1 MKKLL
6 LLSTV
11 AALAIGSS
19 AQAANLI
26 SAAVTGP
33 TGTIWDTTSN
43 SFYTLFLQQPGLG
56 NFLNPN
62 DQAINAAVTTGN
74 NRFLL
79 AGDGFPRGTITDSD
93 PIFNLTLRFADGA
106 SLTGR
111 YTPLTNTFAG
121 GTSATVGRTTY
132 TLNEFSFRRNLGDSV
147 SEFVA
152 RPGGDGNDYSG
163 NFRFTAALAAVPEPA
178 SWAMLITGFGL
189 VGGAMRRRSTRT
201 VVFA

>member
-11 AALAIGSS
+11 AAMAIGSS

-43 SFYTLFLQQPGLG
+43 SFYALFLQQPGLG

-62 DQAINAAVTTGN
+62 DEAINANVTTGN

-79 AGDGFPRGTITDSD
+79 AGDGFPVGTITDSD

-106 SLTGR
+106 TLTGA
-111 YTPLTNTFAG
+111 YTPLTNTFSG
-121 GTSATVGRTTY
+121 STSATVGRTTY

-147 SEFVA
+147 SEYVA

-163 NFRFTAALAAVPEPA
+163 NFRFTTALSAVPEPA
-178 SWAMLITGFGL
+178 SWAMMITGFGL

>member
-62 DQAINAAVTTGN
+62 DEAINANVTTGI

-79 AGDGFPRGTITDSD
+79 AGDGFPVGTINDSD
-93 PIFNLTLRFADGA
+93 PLYNITLRFADGA
-106 SLTGR
+106 ALTGR

-121 GTSATVGRTTY
+121 GTSTTVGRTTY
-132 TLNEFSFRRNLGDSV
+132 TLLEFSFRRNLGDSV

-163 NFRFTAALAAVPEPA
+163 NFRFTTALAAVPEPA

-189 VGGAMRRRSTRT
+189 VGGAMRRRNTRT